1 MAATAAHLIE
11 DVLPPGVPLRQWVLT
26 VPFAWRKRLGYDG
39 KLLST
44 LTRLFVKT
52 VLAFYRTRGG
62 GPPRGQSGAVVA
74 LQRTSSDLKLNP
86 HVHAVFL
93 DGVYRTKDAD
103 EELEFCALP
112 HLSTRDVADVL
123 SMTRDRMTKYLRRR
137 GLLLE
142 DGEDAAAEDAS
153 DRDGLA
159 TLAASAVSGTTPPAG
174 PEWRRGRLPLAHC

>member
-1 MAATAAHLIE
+1 
-11 DVLPPGVPLRQWVLT
+11 VLT

-39 KLLST
+39 KLLSA
-44 LTRLFVKT
+44 LTRIFVKT

-93 DGVYRTKDAD
+93 DGVYRNVD
-103 EELEFCALP
+103 EELEFRALA
-112 HLSTRDVADVL
+112 HLSTRDVAEVL

-142 DGEDAAAEDAS
+142 DGEDAGAATRRSVA
-153 DRDGLA
+153 RLR
-159 TLAASAVSGTTPPAG
+159 LSAVTSVLTPS
-174 PEWRRGRLPLAHC
+174 RR